1 MSKILIIIIS
11 VFLISNIGISQHKK
25 ELKLNHCL
33 WKFKDCGQ
41 VMIEG
46 TNYRI
51 KAMNTIEFESQHETT
66 MYTDSNHV
74 VTVQK
79 TPTMYYFSVLYP
91 DGRLTCEEIVRDRIV
106 DWFLKVFILP

>member
-1 MSKILIIIIS
+1 MNRVKLMILVMMIFS
-11 VFLISNIGISQHKK
+11 SSMYSQHRR
-25 ELKLNHCL
+25 ELKLNHCQ

-51 KAMNTIEFESQHETT
+51 RAMNTIEFESQHETT

-74 VTVQK
+74 VTVQR
-79 TPTMYYFSVLYP
+79 TPTRYYFSVLYP
-91 DGRLTCEEIVRDRIV
+91 NGRVTCEEIVRDGLV
-106 DWFLKVFILP
+106 DWFLKVFVLP